1 MCEEFIYIHAV
12 LGTMG
17 DITIETPTVYATRNA
32 NPFFVKKFFFLLT
45 LSNIETSVDSVAE
58 LRTEQDNFIDK
69 HELGRPP
76 ISHAKRLN
84 HCHFTGHCWCDRAL
98 AVHSVFILLLD
109 YLLYL
114 KEIPI
119 RSIISIG

>member
-1 MCEEFIYIHAV
+1 MCEEFIYILAV

-17 DITIETPTVYATRNA
+17 DITIETPTVYAPN
-32 NPFFVKKFFFLLT
+32 FFLLT
-45 LSNIETSVDSVAE
+45 LSIIETSVDSVAE

-84 HCHFTGHCWCDRAL
+84 HCHFTGHCWCDRAF

-119 RSIISIG
+119 RSVVSIG